1 MTRAWTTRL
10 VAQEIRSK
18 TRNNLNRLMQIE
30 YKSTGLR
37 KNPRSL
43 WGTHIYTDLGKLEW
57 EMHRK
62 VFLLELARKL
72 IILVGTKVRQ
82 RLK

>member
-1 MTRAWTTRL
+1 MRAWTRL
-10 VAQEIRSK
+10 VAQELRSK
-18 TRNNLNRLMQIE
+18 TPNNLNRLMQIE
-30 YKSTGLR
+30 YKSMGLR

-43 WGTHIYTDLGKLEW
+43 WGTHIYRDLGKLEW

-72 IILVGTKVRQ
+72 IILAGKKVRQ
-82 RLK
+82 WPK